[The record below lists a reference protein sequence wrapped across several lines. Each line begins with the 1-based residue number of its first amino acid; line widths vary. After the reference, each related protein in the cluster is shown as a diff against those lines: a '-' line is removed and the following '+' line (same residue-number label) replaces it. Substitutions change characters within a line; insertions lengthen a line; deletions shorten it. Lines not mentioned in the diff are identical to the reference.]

1 MNSWEKEV
9 ECPGCGMSVPKAGE
23 CGNPACPHYTGKSK
37 AREPYFPPR
46 IVSSRTLVASGDGVG
61 GAGERVSPFR
71 CCASPDEHAL
81 VLEGF
86 SRSVSVCWESER
98 GGVEPLKFVACRSCG
113 VVSARPAVAEDLEAR
128 VREMSNAHL
137 SKVVEGATEERPAES
152 VLADIAQVVFTQA
165 GDRVAAL
172 EAIRQLLL
180 GVELPKN
187 RQTAALMFGRC
198 EALESGGVQCELLA
212 GHEGDHAC
220 PGMLAPHRARVRG
233 EFSALASLEVQK
245 AIEEAEQPDLYDTF
259 MEGARREA
267 QSSKR
272 ARSSQPASD
281 DVDVSFDDAI
291 PTAAGESLIEK
302 VSEARSSEAPA
313 KDPKPEPPKDT
324 MYTEGVTVD
333 SGKYRFFAPEGDYR
347 IHVHRG
353 GQPWLLIEAG
363 HKAILA
369 MMYELAD
376 AREKLAEAQRQL
388 TELQVDAQRGA
399 ADDWLYTEGRGGV
412 ED

>member
-1 MNSWEKEV
+1 MA
-9 ECPGCGMSVPKAGE
+9 VPEAGK
-23 CGNPACPHYTGKSK
+23 CGNPVCPHYTGKSK
-37 AREPYFPPR
+37 AREPYSPPR
-46 IVSSRTLVASGDGVG
+46 IESSRTLVASGDGVG

-165 GDRVAAL
+165 SD
-172 EAIRQLLL
+172 
-180 GVELPKN
+180 
-187 RQTAALMFGRC
+187 QTASAGGDS
-198 EALESGGVQCELLA
+198 AASPGGGVAEEPADC
-212 GHEGDHAC
+212 GSDV
-220 PGMLAPHRARVRG
+220 RAVRG
-233 EFSALASLEVQK
+233 AWSRAAFSASCSQGMRAITHVRGCWRRIERGCVENSARSLLSRCRK
-245 AIEEAEQPDLYDTF
+245 PSEEAEQPDLYDTF

-313 KDPKPEPPKDT
+313 KDLKPEPPKDT